1 MPVRINSDSLRKF
14 ANGQFEFKIGG
25 SICRA
30 VEVDGA
36 EEFEIPPEFGSEFQ
50 KLIDELAQFRDKVE
64 SIDLDRRDVHMFLRK
79 YFRMQAE
86 ISREVRRAVIAGLL
100 SQPDDVARLP
110 LEERLAKLFNK
121 TLN

>member
-1 MPVRINSDSLRKF
+1 MQVRINSGFLREF
-14 ANGQFEFKIGG
+14 SNGKFEFKIGG

-30 VEVDGA
+30 VEVDGV
-36 EEFEIPPEFGSEFQ
+36 EEFEVPPEFESEFQ

-100 SQPDDVARLP
+100 SQLDDVARLP